1 MGPRWGGGGAWS
13 GRIREGGRQGPTHR
27 EPSNTQGVAPTQG
40 CLHHLEKSGQVK
52 VAEGRQFCMMVKEM
66 GEVLRVSHEERDM
79 IEFFFKTSV
88 PRTYLS
94 IDESSLE
101 P

>member
-1 MGPRWGGGGAWS
+1 M
-13 GRIREGGRQGPTHR
+13 
-27 EPSNTQGVAPTQG
+27 
-40 CLHHLEKSGQVK
+40 K

-66 GEVLRVSHEERDM
+66 GAVLRVSHEERDM